1 MTGILGALSAA
12 LLLTLLALVAQRRLP
27 PPTLRTIRVVLG
39 VVAAAG
45 ALWAVIARQIPVAFG
60 LAGLALV
67 LLRPLLAASRAAPTP
82 GQISEVRTE
91 SLVMTLDRD
100 SGQMEGEV
108 LAGRFAG
115 RRLSELEPEDLQA
128 LLDEVEGD
136 EENLTLLL
144 AYLERRGIHPEGT
157 TAPSPDPTTMSEEDA
172 YRILGL
178 APGLGL
184 GLAPGASASADEVR
198 AAYRRLMRKVHP
210 DLGGSPALASLLNAA
225 KQRLDPG

>member
-1 MTGILGALSAA
+1 MTGALGALFAA
-12 LLLTLLALVAQRRLP
+12 LLLALLALAAQRTLSP
-27 PPTLRTIRVVLG
+27 TTLRTIRIVLG

-45 ALWAVIARQIPVAFG
+45 ALWASVGRHFPVAFG
-60 LAGLALV
+60 LAGLAAA
-67 LLRPLLAASRAAPTP
+67 LLHPLLAASRATPTA

-91 SLVMTLDRD
+91 FLVMTLDHD

-108 LAGRFAG
+108 LAGCFAG
-115 RRLSELEPEDLQA
+115 CRLSELEPDDLKT

-144 AYLERRGIHPEGT
+144 AYLERRGIDPEGT

-178 APGLGL
+178 APG
-184 GLAPGASASADEVR
+184 ASTDEVR

>member
-1 MTGILGALSAA
+1 MTGAILAA
-12 LLLTLLALVAQRRLP
+12 LILALLALAAHRILSPTTKRTVRIVAGA
-27 PPTLRTIRVVLG
+27 T
-39 VVAAAG
+39 AAAG
-45 ALWAVIARQIPVAFG
+45 AIWALAWRQAPMAFG

-67 LLRPLLAASRAAPTP
+67 LLRPLLSASRATPTP

-91 SLVMTLDRD
+91 FLVVTLDHD
-100 SGQMEGEV
+100 SGRMEGEV

-115 RRLSELEPEDLQA
+115 RRLSELEPDDLQV
-128 LLDEVEGD
+128 LLDEAEGD

-144 AYLERRGIHPEGT
+144 AYLERRGLYSKGT
-157 TAPSPDPTTMSEEDA
+157 AAPSPDPATMSEEDT

-178 APGLGL
+178 APG
-184 GLAPGASASADEVR
+184 ASTNEVH